1 MIVEG
6 MDVLY
11 LPEGTIVK
19 CVNKQIG
26 IILELKRN
34 PSENN
39 KMYLHEDRYGFWG
52 NALETYTF
60 EVISK
65 KRKLFNQ
72 A

>member
-6 MDVLY
+6 MDVLS

-19 CVNKQIG
+19 CINRQKG
-26 IILELKRN
+26 TILELKRN

-52 NALETYTF
+52 NALKTYTF

>member
-19 CVNKQIG
+19 CVNKHIG
-26 IILELKRN
+26 TILELKRN
-34 PSENN
+34 PNDNRICLYEV
-39 KMYLHEDRYGFWG
+39 RYGFWG

-65 KRKLFNQ
+65 KRKLFNK

>member
-6 MDVLY
+6 IAVLS

-19 CVNKQIG
+19 CINRQKGTV
-26 IILELKRN
+26 LELKRN
-34 PSENN
+34 PNDNRICLYEV
-39 KMYLHEDRYGFWG
+39 RYGFWG
-52 NALETYTF
+52 YLVGDYTF